1 MREEYAITKF
11 PKKGL
16 TSSKPAQRWEDALV
30 TGNGTMGALIYGDPL
45 NETIILNHEKLYEP
59 FHDNVIHNND
69 LSPYVNEVKALMKR
83 GKFKDAAALFSEKS
97 GHPLYF
103 TDAYHPAYALKLQ
116 INQDGEVSHY
126 FRHVDFMSGEVSVH
140 WQDRR
145 GRFFKQH
152 FSSRTHNAIV
162 IRLSSADGGFIH
174 AKLSIDELIPEEG
187 VKLSKIKALR
197 NELSFSCAYE
207 KTKKGYTGMS
217 TVSTHEGTITAKKE
231 SLHIKGTK
239 EILIVTRIFTLS
251 NYVEQKD
258 ATLSRMQ
265 KELKALAST
274 SYEELMNAHRSVHEE
289 IYNRMTLTLGENTE
303 RRVMTEQLLAEQ
315 TGDLDPQLLQKMFEM
330 GRYVLLSTSGDYPPN
345 LVGLWTGDWRPPWSG
360 DFTVDANL
368 NLAISGA
375 ATGNMAEALD
385 SYLHLIEKIV
395 PDWEDNAKTLYGCR
409 GYLSG
414 SRTDGNHN
422 IHTHF
427 NEEWPLGFWTAAA
440 GWLVLPLY
448 EWYEITEDIT
458 FFKNR
463 VLPKMKKI
471 ALFYEDFLTETDEN
485 GKWLFIPSYSPENTP
500 IISAEKKAAGWQEHQ
515 ATINATMD
523 IAVAKEIMTH
533 LIKTCK
539 ELQIEKEKIPVWEAV
554 LARLPDYMINEDGAL
569 KEWIHEE
576 LHDRYDHRHL
586 SHLYPVWPGDEVTP
600 EEAPEWF
607 RAATVALEKKERG
620 NGSAHGVMHSGLV
633 AARLKRADLVE
644 ENLRWFLS
652 SDYIY
657 ASLVTAHN
665 PGRKIYNVDAN
676 CSLPSLMMEMV
687 VCSRQGFL
695 ELLPA
700 LPKTLSSGA
709 LTGILCKGKLT
720 LDELTWDLEKKIIQ
734 VTITSHKVQ
743 HVQIVCRHGI
753 EHIAINRKEETIYPN
768 QTEFS
773 LFFKANE
780 RKELV
785 LNIKC

>member
-16 TSSKPAQRWEDALV
+16 TSGKPAQRWEDALV
-30 TGNGTMGALIYGDPL
+30 TGNGTIGALIYGDPL
-45 NETIILNHEKLYEP
+45 NEMIILNHEKLYEP
-59 FHDNVIHNND
+59 FHDSIIHNND
-69 LSPYVNEVKALMKR
+69 LFPYGNEVKALMKR
-83 GKFKDAAALFSEKS
+83 GKFKDAAALFSKKS

-103 TDAYHPAYALKLQ
+103 TDAYHPAYALNLQ
-116 INQDGEVSHY
+116 TNQVGEVSHY
-126 FRHVDFMSGEVSVH
+126 FRTVDFTSGEVSVH

-152 FSSRTHNAIV
+152 FSSRTHNAII
-162 IRLSSADGGFIH
+162 IRLSSADGAFIH
-174 AKLSIDELIPEEG
+174 AELSIDDLMPEEG
-187 VKLSKIKALR
+187 VELTEISASGHD
-197 NELSFSCAYE
+197 LSFTCSYE
-207 KTKKGYTGMS
+207 KTKKGYAGMS
-217 TVSTHEGTITAKKE
+217 IVSTSEGTITAEKE

-239 EILIVTRIFTLS
+239 EIIIVTRIVPLTD
-251 NYVEQKD
+251 YAEQKD

-265 KELKALAST
+265 MALKTLAAI
-274 SYEELMNAHRSVHEE
+274 SYEELMNAHRLVHEE
-289 IYNRMTLTLGENTE
+289 IYNRMTLTLGENTA
-303 RRVMTEQLLAEQ
+303 RCVTTEQLLAEQ
-315 TGDLDPQLLQKMFEM
+315 TGELDSHLLQKMFEM
-330 GRYVLLSTSGDYPPN
+330 GRYVLLCSSGDYPPN

-375 ATGNMAEALD
+375 AIGNMSEALE
-385 SYLHLIEKIV
+385 SYFYLIEKIA

-409 GYLSG
+409 GYLAG

-427 NEEWPLGFWTAAA
+427 NEDWPLGFWTAAA
-440 GWLVLPLY
+440 GWLALPFY
-448 EWYEITEDIT
+448 QWYEITEDTT

-463 VLPKMKKI
+463 VLPLMKKI

-485 GKWLFIPSYSPENTP
+485 EKWLFIPSYSPENTP

-523 IAVAKEIMTH
+523 IAVTKEIMTH

-539 ELQIEKEKIPVWEAV
+539 ELQIEEEKISVWETI
-554 LARLPDYMINEDGAL
+554 LARLPDYMTNEDGAL

-600 EEAPEWF
+600 EETPEWF
-607 RAATVALEKKERG
+607 RAAAIALEKKERG

-633 AARLKRADLVE
+633 AARLKRGDLVE

-657 ASLVTAHN
+657 TSLVTAHN
-665 PGRKIYNVDAN
+665 PGRRIYNVDGN
-676 CSLPSLMMEMV
+676 CSLPSLIMEML
-687 VCSRQGFL
+687 VCSRHGFL

-700 LPKTLSSGA
+700 LPKALSSGS
-709 LTGILCKGKLT
+709 LTGMLCKGQLT
-720 LDELTWDLEKKIIQ
+720 LNKITWHLESKTIN

-743 HVQIVCRHGI
+743 HVQIVYRHGI
-753 EHIAINRKEETIYPN
+753 EQIAINGKEETIHPD
-768 QTEFS
+768 QTEVS

-785 LNIKC
+785 LTVK